1 MIDAVL
7 MFGFM
12 NIVFE
17 FVLLSMLA
25 PRWRLRLLGNAT
37 ARHLTH
43 MCFLVINLV
52 IHWGT
57 LIGTMSAV
65 LAFISSMLTVQLARK
80 LYGFI
85 EQGRY
90 YHVGYIAYSRGEL
103 Q

>member
-25 PRWRLRLLGNAT
+25 PRWRLRVLGSASARNTLHVVFLL
-37 ARHLTH
+37 L
-43 MCFLVINLV
+43 NLV